1 VNTIGSIDLP
11 IPELTRICRKF
22 HVAELSLFGSAARGD
37 MREDSDIDFLV
48 EFEAD
53 ARIGFLALSALTRE
67 LSEVVHRPVDV
78 AIKSGLKE
86 RIRGAVLAEAK
97 LLYAA

>member
-1 VNTIGSIDLP
+1 
-11 IPELTRICRKF
+11 
-22 HVAELSLFGSAARGD
+22 
-37 MREDSDIDFLV
+37 M
-48 EFEAD
+48 EFDTD
-53 ARIGFLALSALTRE
+53 AQIGFLALSALPRE
-67 LSEVVHRPVDV
+67 LSDAVHLPVDV